1 MELII
6 GDTDP
11 IEKILW
17 NEARAPRAT
26 AGGTFVTSELPTG
39 TTHLLKGAPCKL
51 DYATGVINA
60 VKSAKVIT
68 GGTTTIPRVGKN
80 HLFKVGDF
88 VFKTVGSLAVT
99 IDEIDTTTSTDYDIV
114 TLSAAFTGLVAGDIL
129 MQSVAAGASAGA
141 LKYKPNGL
149 LGDNKKVDASPSI
162 TPIIGA
168 LEIETPN
175 LPFNISTLFIT
186 ELNIQQTFHF
196 ILI

>member
-6 GDTDP
+6 GGADP

-39 TTHLLKGAPCKL
+39 TLWLLKGTPCKL
-51 DYATGVINA
+51 NYATGAINA

-88 VFKTVGSLAVT
+88 VFKSVDGLAVT
-99 IDEIDTTTSTDYDIV
+99 INAIDTTTSADYDVV
-114 TLSAAFTGLVAGDIL
+114 TLSAAFTGLVADDIL
-129 MQSVAAGASAGA
+129 MQSVAAGATAGA

-149 LGDNKKVDASPSI
+149 LGNNKKIDASPLI

-168 LEIETPN
+168 LEIETAN
-175 LPFNISTLFIT
+175 LPFNIASLFIT
-186 ELNIQQTFHF
+186 ELNIQQTFMF
-196 ILI
+196 V